1 MRIISKFLFYL
12 SISLMIS
19 SCSINVPSEVEVEF
33 SNLPE
38 TIDYNYDV
46 KPILSD
52 RCYQCHGPDEKTRKA
67 GLRPD
72 IEEIAF
78 SKLQSGNQAF
88 SSGSTYGSEAA
99 HRILSSDPDQ
109 MMPTPESKLS
119 LSNKEKAIILK
130 WIEQGAIW
138 KEHWSF
144 LPVKKPKLPTFD
156 PMAVIIPIIEI

>member
-1 MRIISKFLFYL
+1 
-12 SISLMIS
+12 MIS

-67 GLRPD
+67 GLRLD

-99 HRILSSDPDQ
+99 HRILSSDPDE

-130 WIEQGAIW
+130 WIEQGAFGKNTGLSW
-138 KEHWSF
+138 
-144 LPVKKPKLPTFD
+144 
-156 PMAVIIPIIEI
+156 